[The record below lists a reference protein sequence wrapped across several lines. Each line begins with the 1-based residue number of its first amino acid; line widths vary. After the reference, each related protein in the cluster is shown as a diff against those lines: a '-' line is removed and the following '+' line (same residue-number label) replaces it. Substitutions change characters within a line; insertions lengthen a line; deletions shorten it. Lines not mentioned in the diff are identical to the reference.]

1 MQHRRTKRRAALL
14 CLTLLSACA
23 ASTPGRP
30 NLSGVG
36 AADALPPSDGG
47 SSAFL
52 VGRMAGQM
60 GDLPVAAEAFLRAL
74 RADPD
79 NQEVRE
85 QAFLACLLAGRP
97 ETPALA
103 RALAGNPAALLL
115 LADLAASS
123 GDWARAEALFK
134 SLPAQPLAA
143 RSVTQILQP
152 LLVAWSQF
160 GGGHPDAALATLR
173 PYDSGAAA
181 GGVYA
186 LHAALIADLSQ
197 RDLEAGRLY
206 GAAQADFAEPNLQL
220 NRALASWQAR
230 QPGSGAKAAADN
242 TLAAIVAASPDLAIA
257 AAALRRNVA
266 ERQVRRATDGM
277 AEAYLAEASA
287 LRLQNAPEYA
297 ALLLR
302 LALDLRPDLAA
313 ARLLWAEIAEQSK
326 HPATALALLQP
337 VGDADPLAALVDE
350 RRALLLDQLGRDNEA
365 LAVLSR
371 LQAAYPDRPEPWSL
385 QGVVLRRQK
394 RFAEAAAAYDQ
405 AVARTPSPGEAD
417 WLLFYQRG
425 IAYDQAHRW
434 PQAEADFKH
443 ALALRPDQPNVL
455 NYLAY
460 SWTER
465 RENLPL
471 ARQMIQRAVAQQPND
486 PAMIDSFGWI
496 MLRQGDVPE
505 AVRQL
510 EHATELQP
518 EDATI
523 NNHLGDAYRAAGDTL
538 DAQFQWRRALT
549 LHPDRDEA
557 FDLERKLKQAGV
569 PAAPPLVKSSAQP

>member
-14 CLTLLSACA
+14 GLTLLSACA
-23 ASTPGRP
+23 ASTPGQTSF
-30 NLSGVG
+30 SGV
-36 AADALPPSDGG
+36 AAAHAQPADSFSA
-47 SSAFL
+47 AFL
-52 VGRMAGQM
+52 VGRLAGQM
-60 GDLPVAAEAFLRAL
+60 GDVQVAAEAFLRAL
-74 RADPD
+74 KADPA

-97 ETPALA
+97 EA
-103 RALAGNPAALLL
+103 RALAQALPGNPAAMLL

-123 GDWARAEALFK
+123 GDWPRAQALFAA
-134 SLPAQPLAA
+134 LPAPQPPA
-143 RSVTQILQP
+143 RGVTQTLQP
-152 LLVAWSQF
+152 LLVAWAQF
-160 GGGHPDAALATLR
+160 GGGHADAALTTLH
-173 PYDSGAAA
+173 PYDSGPQA

-206 GAAQADFAEPNLQL
+206 QAAQAGFAEPNLQL

-230 QPGSGAKAAADN
+230 QPDSGSKAVADA

-257 AAALRRNVA
+257 APQLRRDIA

-287 LRLQNAPEYA
+287 LRLRDAPEYA

-302 LALDLRPDLAA
+302 LALDLRPDFTA
-313 ARLLWAEIAEQSK
+313 ARLLWAEISERSK
-326 HPATALALLQP
+326 HPAVALALLQP
-337 VGDADPLAALVDE
+337 VGAADPLAALVEE
-350 RRALLLDQLGRDNEA
+350 RRALLLDQLGRDREA
-365 LAVLSR
+365 LALLSR
-371 LQAAYPDRPEPWSL
+371 MQAAYPDRPEPWTL
-385 QGVVLRRQK
+385 QGAVLRRQK
-394 RFAEAAAAYDQ
+394 QFSESAAAYDQ
-405 AVARTPSPGEAD
+405 AVARTPTPREAD
-417 WLLFYQRG
+417 WPLFYQRG

-465 RENLPL
+465 RVNLPL

-496 MLRQGDVPE
+496 MLRQGDVPN

-510 EHATELQP
+510 EHASELEP

-538 DAQFQWRRALT
+538 NAQFQWRRALT
-549 LHPDRDEA
+549 LHPDRNEA
-557 FDLERKLKQAGV
+557 SELELKLKQV
-569 PAAPPLVKSSAQP
+569 DAAVKSSAQP